1 MRNGR
6 ILFLI
11 LGLVGMGIMGFQKEK
26 QPLSLTHSNTK
37 AVEVKGAVLQPGV
50 YELPWDATVAEAIQA
65 ARGIHCEADL
75 SAVNQ
80 TRNLESGEVLVIPEK
95 QEEVCI
101 SINTASA
108 EQLDALPGI
117 GMKMAERIIA
127 ERTKNPFTQPEDIKR
142 VKGIGDKMYE
152 KMADQICL

>member
-6 ILFLI
+6 ILLLI
-11 LGLVGMGIMGFQKEK
+11 LGLAGMGIMGFQKEK

-37 AVEVKGAVLQPGV
+37 VVEVKGAVSQPGV
-50 YELPWDATVAEAIQA
+50 YELPWDATVAEAIEA
-65 ARGIHCEADL
+65 AQGIHSEADL

-127 ERTKNPFTQPEDIKR
+127 ERTKEPFTQLEDIKR